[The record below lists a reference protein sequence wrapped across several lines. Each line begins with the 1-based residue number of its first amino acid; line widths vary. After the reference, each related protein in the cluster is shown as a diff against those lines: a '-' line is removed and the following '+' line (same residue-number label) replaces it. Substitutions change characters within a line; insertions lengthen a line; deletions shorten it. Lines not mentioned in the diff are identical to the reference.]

1 MIKMSRPLDIGI
13 NQIKTLL
20 MKMGQIAMD
29 STKLALNGFYQKE
42 DTYAQ
47 NKMWSNTIQ
56 ILAEEVE
63 DQATELIAL
72 HQPMASD
79 LRILKAYIKI
89 SYDLERYGRYAM
101 DISEIMH
108 QVGEW
113 SDVDCPELTVKELG
127 ETALQVMELSL
138 NMIDTMDATKIFELS
153 NIETNT
159 DDLYFGN
166 MRKLSECKGDPKA
179 IVAYLLTIRYLERL
193 ADHGSYI
200 AESISYAASG
210 KRISIR

>member
-1 MIKMSRPLDIGI
+1 MSRPLDVGI

-20 MKMGQIAMD
+20 MKMGKMAMD
-29 STKLALNGFYQKE
+29 STQLALEGFHKRD

-47 NKMWSNTIQ
+47 TKMWSNTIQ

-89 SYDLERYGRYAM
+89 AYDLERYGRYAM
-101 DISEIMH
+101 DISEIIYRI
-108 QVGEW
+108 GKW
-113 SDVDCPELTVKELG
+113 GKINDSLTVKELG
-127 ETALQVMELSL
+127 ESALHVMELSL
-138 NMIDTMDATKIFELS
+138 EMINTMDETKIFELS
-153 NIETNT
+153 KIETAT
-159 DDLYFGN
+159 DDLYLEN
-166 MRKLSECKGDPKA
+166 MRKLSECKGDPKG
-179 IVAYLLTIRYLERL
+179 IVAYILTIRYLERL

-200 AESISYAASG
+200 AESISYASTG

>member
-1 MIKMSRPLDIGI
+1 MMSRPLDIGI

-20 MKMGQIAMD
+20 MKMGKLAMD
-29 STKLALNGFYQKE
+29 STHVALEGFHKEE

-47 NKMWSNTIQ
+47 NRMWSNTIQ
-56 ILAEEVE
+56 MLAEEVE

-101 DISEIMH
+101 DISDIMH
-108 QVGEW
+108 QIGEW
-113 SDVDCPELTVKELG
+113 SEIEGPELTVNKLG
-127 ETALQVMELSL
+127 ETTLQVMELSL
-138 NMIDTMDATKIFELS
+138 EMIDTMDETKIFELS
-153 NIETNT
+153 KIETAT
-159 DDLYFGN
+159 DDLYFEN
-166 MRKLSECKGDPKA
+166 LRRLSDCKGDPKA
-179 IVAYLLTIRYLERL
+179 IVANLLTIRYLERL

-200 AESISYAASG
+200 AESISYAATG

>member
-1 MIKMSRPLDIGI
+1 MSRPLDIGI

-20 MKMGQIAMD
+20 LKMGQIATD
-29 STKLALNGFYQKE
+29 STQLALDGFYKIE

-113 SDVDCPELTVKELG
+113 PDVDGVELTVKELG
-127 ETALQVMELSL
+127 ETAFKVMKLSL
-138 NMIDTMDATKIFELS
+138 EMVDTMDATKIFELS
-153 NIETNT
+153 KIESTT
-159 DDLYFGN
+159 DDLYLEN
-166 MRKLSECKGDPKA
+166 MKKLSEYGGDPKS
-179 IVAYLLTIRYLERL
+179 ILAYLLTIRYLERL

-200 AESISYAASG
+200 AESISYAATG